1 MDIGG
6 FFLVAML
13 GFLPLFIVH
22 WADRQ
27 PQKKTLPHR
36 TWHILGAL
44 KALLFAE
51 WLDWLSTIRLW

>member
-1 MDIGG
+1 
-6 FFLVAML
+6 ML